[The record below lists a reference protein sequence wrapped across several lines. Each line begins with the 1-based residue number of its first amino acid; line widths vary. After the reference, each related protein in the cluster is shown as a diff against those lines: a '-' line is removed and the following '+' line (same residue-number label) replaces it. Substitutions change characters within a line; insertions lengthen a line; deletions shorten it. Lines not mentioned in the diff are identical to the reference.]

1 MISFI
6 KVFSAFLL
14 LVSIAIGGTAFAQG
28 ASAADTERFGGEAQI
43 GSQPPFPI
51 HLELRRSTDAVTGT
65 VSVPSGN
72 FELVDAQGA
81 DTIVGRF
88 RGDGGSGAL
97 TLRMDGDVLA
107 GVFDLEG
114 QPGVITARRTSQAAE
129 AFFRPPDQQFD
140 LETAQWL
147 VDLDRMVEV
156 LTREHASPFHR
167 ISREQFE
174 RDVARVRAAI
184 PELDGV
190 AVALEFRKLG
200 ALIGDG
206 HTSVELPHGRPRLS
220 IEFYWF
226 EDGLRVVGVSA
237 THKNLLGARLV
248 AVNDVPATD
257 VAERLRAY
265 IAQGETQWFYRASVP
280 DLVNN
285 PDVLRAIGIGAR
297 LSFAFTFETVDGAQK
312 QVEIAAATEV
322 AERVMLGN
330 NTPLWQRNETQ
341 GFWNE
346 WLADGSV
353 YVNWRSYDGLAD
365 QGAALLQSLD
375 TKRPRRLI
383 IDLRDNDGGDYTVGR
398 AFIEGIRGRPWLNR
412 RGTLY
417 VMIGR
422 KTFSAAMTNA
432 VDFKQT
438 TQAIL
443 VGEPAGAAP
452 NNWQEVR
459 RFNLPNSGIRVG
471 VSTRYYEFLPG
482 ESEVRPDLHVSPEL
496 SDWGNSQDAGV
507 RLILE
512 QGKVGR

>member
-1 MISFI
+1 MISFT
-6 KVFSAFLL
+6 KVFSALL
-14 LVSIAIGGTAFAQG
+14 LLLSIAIGGTAFAQDV
-28 ASAADTERFGGEAQI
+28 SAAETERFGGDAQI

-51 HLELRRSTDAVTGT
+51 HLELRRSADAVTGT

-81 DTIVGRF
+81 DTIIGRF

-97 TLRMDGDVLA
+97 TLRVDGDVLA
-107 GVFDLEG
+107 GVFNLEG

-129 AFFRPPDQQFD
+129 AFFRPPEQQFD
-140 LETAQWL
+140 LTTAQWL

-167 ISREQFE
+167 VSREQFE
-174 RDVARVRAAI
+174 RDVARVRGAI
-184 PELDGV
+184 PKLDGV

-200 ALIGDG
+200 AMIGDG
-206 HTSVELPHGRPRLS
+206 HTSVELPHRRPRLP

-237 THKNLLGARLV
+237 THQNLLG
-248 AVNDVPATD
+248 
-257 VAERLRAY
+257 
-265 IAQGETQWFYRASVP
+265 ASVP

-285 PDVLRAIGIGAR
+285 PDVLRAIGIDAR
-297 LSFAFTFETVDGAQK
+297 LSFAFTFETVEGTQK
-312 QVEIAAATEV
+312 QVKIAAETEV
-322 AERVMLGN
+322 GERVTLGN
-330 NTPLWQRNETQ
+330 STPLWQRNETQ

-375 TKRPRRLI
+375 AKHPRRLI

-398 AFIEGIRGRPWLNR
+398 TFIEGIRSRPWLSQ
-412 RGTLY
+412 RGVLY

-422 KTFSAAMTNA
+422 RTFSAAMTNA
-432 VDFKQT
+432 VDFKHKT
-438 TQAIL
+438 EAIL

-459 RFNLPNSGIRVG
+459 RFQLPNSGLRVG

-482 ESEVRPDLHVSPEL
+482 KSEVLPDLLASPEL
-496 SDWGNSQDAGV
+496 SDWGSPQDEGV
-507 RLILE
+507 RLILDQRSWDAKSLE
-512 QGKVGR
+512 IFQTRPLVPWQ